1 MGRLFIMK
9 FILPKSITVLG
20 HKIKIKVVNTNEYA
34 GLWDYSVNTIF
45 ISINQSPDQMEET
58 FWHELNHCIQWHT
71 ALNQAIP
78 RELLET
84 MAEMNSRILPGLI
97 RKLYRR

>member
-1 MGRLFIMK
+1 MGRYKMK
-9 FILPKSITVLG
+9 FILPKSIPILG
-20 HKIKIKVVNTNEYA
+20 HKIKIKVVDTQDYA

-45 ISINQSPDQMEET
+45 ISINQSPEQMEET

-71 ALNQAIP
+71 ALNQAVP

>member
-1 MGRLFIMK
+1 MK
-9 FILPKSITVLG
+9 FILPKSINILG
-20 HKIKIKVVNTNEYA
+20 HKIKIKVVNAHDYA

-45 ISINQSPDQMEET
+45 ISSNQSQEQLEET
-58 FWHELNHCIQWHT
+58 FWHEVNHCIQWHT

-84 MAEMNSRILPGLI
+84 MAEMNSRIMPNLI
-97 RKLYRR
+97 RKLYKK

>member
-1 MGRLFIMK
+1 MK

-20 HKIKIKVVNTNEYA
+20 HKIKIKMINTNEWA

-45 ISINQSPDQMEET
+45 ISVNQSSDQMEET

-84 MAEMNSRILPGLI
+84 MAEMNSRIMPKLI
-97 RKLYRR
+97 RKLYKK

>member
-1 MGRLFIMK
+1 MGRYKMK
-9 FILPKSITVLG
+9 FILPKSIPILG
-20 HKIKIKVVNTNEYA
+20 HKIKIKVVNTNEWA

-45 ISINQSPDQMEET
+45 ISINQSPEQMEET
-58 FWHELNHCIQWHT
+58 FWHEINHCIQWHT

-84 MAEMNSRILPGLI
+84 MAEMNSRIMPNLI
-97 RKLYRR
+97 RKLYKK

>member
-1 MGRLFIMK
+1 MK
-9 FILPKSITVLG
+9 FILPKSIPILG
-20 HKIKIKVVNTNEYA
+20 HKIKIKVVDTQDYA

-45 ISINQSPDQMEET
+45 ISINQSPEQMEET

-71 ALNQAIP
+71 ALNQAVP

>member
-1 MGRLFIMK
+1 MK
-9 FILPKSITVLG
+9 FILPKTINILG
-20 HKIKIKVVNTNEYA
+20 HKIKIKVVNTQEWS
-34 GLWDYSVNTIF
+34 GLWDYSVNTIYL
-45 ISINQSPDQMEET
+45 SVNQTESQLEET

-71 ALNQAIP
+71 ALNQAVP

>member
-1 MGRLFIMK
+1 MGRYKMK
-9 FILPKSITVLG
+9 FILPKSIPILG
-20 HKIKIKVVNTNEYA
+20 HKIKIKVVDTQDYA
-34 GLWDYSVNTIF
+34 GLWDYSVNTVF
-45 ISINQSPDQMEET
+45 ISINQSPEQMEET